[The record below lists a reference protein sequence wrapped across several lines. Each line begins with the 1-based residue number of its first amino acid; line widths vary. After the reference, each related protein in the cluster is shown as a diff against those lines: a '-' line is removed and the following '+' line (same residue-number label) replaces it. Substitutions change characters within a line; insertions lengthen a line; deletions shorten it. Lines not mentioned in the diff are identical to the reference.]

1 MNIPFPT
8 IHNLHPRKNTFA
20 DILVRH
26 VRERHDGNASAVY
39 TAAWLDRRT
48 WSAIVS
54 DPCRPVA
61 KRTAIQFALAL
72 RLTRIE
78 ANELLLAAGYALSP
92 AIKEDAV
99 FAYCIEQRIFDLFN
113 VNEVLYDCGLKII
126 PPK

>member
-1 MNIPFPT
+1 MNIPSPT
-8 IHNLHPRKNTFA
+8 IQNQNPRKNTFA
-20 DILVRH
+20 DILGRH
-26 VRERHDGNASAVY
+26 VREKHNGNAPAVY
-39 TAAWLDRRT
+39 AAAWLDRRT

-61 KRTAIQFALAL
+61 KRTAIQFAIAL

-78 ANELLLAAGYALSP
+78 TDELLLAAGYALSP

-99 FAYCIEQRIFDLFN
+99 FAYCIEQRIFDLFK

>member
-26 VRERHDGNASAVY
+26 VRERHDGNAPAVY

-61 KRTAIQFALAL
+61 KRTAIQFAIAL

-78 ANELLLAAGYALSP
+78 ADELLLAAGYALSP
-92 AIKEDAV
+92 AIKEDTV
-99 FAYCIEQRIFDLFN
+99 FAYCIDRQIFDLFK
-113 VNEVLYDCGLKII
+113 VNEVLYDCCLMII

>member
-1 MNIPFPT
+1 MNITFPT
-8 IHNLHPRKNTFA
+8 IQNQKPCKNTFA

-26 VRERHDGNASAVY
+26 VRERHDGNAPAVY

-48 WSAIVS
+48 WSAIIS
-54 DPCRPVA
+54 DHCRPVA
-61 KRTAIQFALAL
+61 KRTAIQFAIAL
-72 RLTRIE
+72 RLTRVE
-78 ANELLLAAGYALSP
+78 ADELLLAAGYALSP

>member
-1 MNIPFPT
+1 MNILFPT
-8 IHNLHPRKNTFA
+8 IQNQHPRNNTFA

-26 VRERHDGNASAVY
+26 VRERHDGNAPEVY

-61 KRTAIQFALAL
+61 KRTAIQFAIAL

-78 ANELLLAAGYALSP
+78 ADELLLAAGYALSP

-99 FAYCIEQRIFDLFN
+99 FAYCIERRIFNMFK
-113 VNEVLYDCGLKII
+113 VNDILYDCGLKII